1 MADENK
7 VKALGIV
14 VDDGYQRIPIRNL
27 HGDEVGVFYFNPTD
41 IGIVQRFNEFAQ
53 NFSSVVE
60 PLERL
65 SETANDEA
73 DEFTTIQENA
83 LNEATERLYEAVN
96 KLFNGDMAGAFFG
109 KVHPFS
115 PVDGEFYCTKAL
127 EAVRAFIGEQFDT
140 QVAKINKRVDK
151 YTKMVK
157 KKK

>member
-1 MADENK
+1 MANENK
-7 VKALGIV
+7 AATLGIV

-27 HGDEVGVFYFNPTD
+27 YGDEVGVFYFNPTD
-41 IGIVQRFNEFAQ
+41 MGIIQRYNEFAS
-53 NFSSVVE
+53 NFESVVE

-65 SETANDEA
+65 ASGADDES
-73 DEFTTIQENA
+73 DELSNEQEEA
-83 LNEATERLYEAVN
+83 LKTATERLYEAVN

-127 EAVRAFIGEQFDT
+127 EAVRMFIVDQFNAEVT
-140 QVAKINKRVDK
+140 KINKRVDK